1 MAYKHGVY
9 GELTPYAGKV
19 PGKSSGTV
27 PVYIGT
33 APIHLSNKAGE
44 KDFDYSKKINTPILL
59 SSYEAAKEA
68 IGYSSEWKNYTL
80 CEAVAAHFLNSANP
94 IGPILV
100 INMAD
105 PSQLESQDTVEIVT
119 LSGANGD
126 KKGYL
131 NDSLAAIENIAISA
145 TPSLTAGD
153 YELSYEDDKI
163 LIHIKKEGFSAANVT
178 ATYKKIDV
186 SEAAVSS
193 SKFGTAVEKIDLCE
207 SITGI
212 IPNIIAAP
220 GFSEKPD
227 YHKKMTEKATKRISQ
242 KWGAV
247 CVSDIPA
254 DSSVNTPELAIA
266 WKQTNGYDN
275 TADKICFPMQKYNGE
290 MYHLSTLTVV
300 TMQYQDNQAD
310 GVPYITPS
318 NKVIASSQN
327 VLADGT
333 AIYFDEVTANKL
345 NEKGI
350 TTTNIIKGAIRL
362 WGSHMSNYDYDKLD
376 SIQPEDRQD
385 SSVRMMRY
393 LVNTLQY
400 EYIDEIDRPYS
411 RRDIDSI
418 LISVQQWLNSL
429 INQGKILHGTI
440 SFKETSN
447 PESSLVD
454 GDFVFDVE
462 TTTTPNGKSITFKVQ
477 YSLTGLSTLTS
488 GGEE

>member
-9 GELTPYAGKV
+9 GELTPYAGKI

-33 APIHLSNKAGE
+33 APIHLANKAGE
-44 KDFDYSKKINTPILL
+44 EAFDYSKKINTPILIY
-59 SSYEAAKEA
+59 SYEAAKEA
-68 IGYSSEWKNYTL
+68 IGYSSDWRSYTL

-94 IGPILV
+94 IGPIIA

-105 PSQLESQDTVEIVT
+105 PSQLASQDTVEIVT

-131 NDSLAAIENIAISA
+131 NDPLAAIENIKLTA
-145 TPSLTAGD
+145 TPSLTSED

-193 SKFGTAVEKIDLCE
+193 AKFGTAVEKIDLCE
-207 SITGI
+207 SMTGI

-227 YHKKMTEKATKRISQ
+227 YHKKMIDKANKKISQ
-242 KWGAV
+242 KWNAV

-254 DSSVNTPELAIA
+254 SPEVNTVDLAIA
-266 WKQTNGYDN
+266 WKKTNGYEN
-275 TADKICFPMQKYNGE
+275 VADKVCFPMQKYSGE
-290 MYHLSTLTVV
+290 IYHLSTLAAV

-318 NKVIASSQN
+318 NKAILSNQN
-327 VLADGT
+327 VLANGT
-333 AIYFDEVTANKL
+333 QIYFDEVAANKM

-362 WGSHMSNYDYDKLD
+362 WGSHMSNYDYEKAD

-393 LVNTLQY
+393 LVDTLQY
-400 EYIDEIDRPYS
+400 EYIDDIDQPYS

-447 PESSLVD
+447 PESSLVN

-477 YSLTGLSTLTS
+477 YSLTGLSSLST